1 MRARYAKGNN
11 AKRIN
16 ELLAKGLRLYTA
28 IPGKMGEPTTL
39 IFVEERNKEKNEW

>member
-16 ELLAKGLRLYTA
+16 ELLEKGLRLYTA
-28 IPGKMGEPTTL
+28 IPGKMGEPITL
-39 IFVEERNKEKNEW
+39 VFVEERNKEKNEV